1 MTRQSVSVVSIMLGV
16 VLLAAVAYAQDG
28 PVRIDVKED
37 VQVRSADP
45 DGNYS
50 KSRELYAG
58 SYRDWIYRSYLKF
71 DLSALPENA
80 AVEKASL
87 FGVSRFGSTAPPI
100 SVYSAG
106 NGWVDVEITWNS
118 APSIG
123 DEPCDTVVLAAK
135 GTEYEWNVKD
145 AVEGAV
151 GADGV
156 VTLVLGE
163 APGAANAWARLIGKD
178 EDPTRGPYLMVEC
191 SAATP
196 KDVTPPT
203 IVLETIKDTL
213 WPPNHKMVLCAVL
226 KEVSDEVDPDP
237 DVGIEVTSNEAI
249 NGKGDGNTDHDWDV
263 IVNEDTGAQE
273 VWLRAERSGGGDGRE
288 YKVSVVATDEA
299 GNAATEVA
307 SITVKTPH
315 SQGKKAKGG

>member
-1 MTRQSVSVVSIMLGV
+1 MMKQPVSVVPIVLV
-16 VLLAAVAYAQDG
+16 VSLLAAVAYAQDG

-37 VQVRSADP
+37 VQVRSSDP

-71 DLSALPENA
+71 DLSALPQGA

-87 FGVSRFGSTAPPI
+87 FAVNRFGSTAPPI

-106 NGWVDVEITWNS
+106 NGWVDVEITWNN
-118 APSIG
+118 APPVG
-123 DEPCDTVVLAAK
+123 DEPCDTVVLAEK
-135 GTEYEWNVKD
+135 GTEYEWDVKD
-145 AVEGAV
+145 ALAGAT
-151 GADGV
+151 GPGGV
-156 VTLVLGE
+156 VTLVLGDT
-163 APGAANAWARLIGKD
+163 PGAADAWSRLIGKD
-178 EDPTRGPYLMVEC
+178 EDPARGPYLMVEC
-191 SAATP
+191 GAAT

-213 WPPNHKMVLCAVL
+213 WPPSHKMVLCAVL

-237 DVGIEVTSNEAI
+237 DVAIEVTSNEAI
-249 NGKGDGNTDHDWDV
+249 NGKGDGNTDYDWEVKENPDS
-263 IVNEDTGAQE
+263 GAQE

-307 SITVKTPH
+307 NITVKTPH
-315 SQGKKAKGG
+315 NQGKKTKGG